1 MSSASSTI
9 LAAGFASLLA
19 TSGEAL
25 TLKRAAGVTTN
36 VTGLVNETEKD
47 EGDRRGI
54 SSSNAVIEIST
65 DITVPPAIGE
75 SFVNSA
81 GDNYAI
87 AQKPTRIGFRWQC
100 VCRKSIPA

>member
-25 TLKRAAGVTTN
+25 TLRRAAGVTTS
-36 VTGLVNETEKD
+36 VVGLINETEKD
-47 EGDRRGI
+47 EGDRRGV
-54 SSSNAVIEIST
+54 SASNAVIEIST
-65 DITVPPAIGE
+65 EITVPPVKGE
-75 SFVNSA
+75 AFVTSA
-81 GDNYAI
+81 GDYYAI
-87 AQKPTRIGFRWQC
+87 AQTPTRIGYRWQC